1 MAASTG
7 FNPYK
12 RDLPTAFDAI
22 RKLLADGH
30 DTEQVFRIMRALNGP
45 ACLRTTAGC

>member
-22 RKLLADGH
+22 RKLLADRKS
-30 DTEQVFRIMRALNGP
+30 VV
-45 ACLRTTAGC
+45 